1 MFPLAILLETIIGH
15 FERGKQLSTTEEQPL
30 TEIPKRRLDP
40 DVPAKYVIETAYGQ
54 TYIGSG
60 VRSPDASVGIEDFGA
75 GDTIRWRFWHAEV
88 HYILKGKAEV
98 TYTLPAWHDEVKTMT
113 VEANDCY
120 VIPRGAELEWK
131 VSPEEPLRKFCVVMP
146 KDPLYDVRPKTMRKI
161 VA

>member
-1 MFPLAILLETIIGH
+1 MNPEEA
-15 FERGKQLSTTEEQPL
+15 QLL
-30 TEIPKRRLDP
+30 TEIPKRKIDP
-40 DVPAKYVIETAYGQ
+40 DASPKYVIETVCGKLYMGA
-54 TYIGSG
+54 G
-60 VRSPDASVGIEDFGA
+60 VPSPDATVGIEDFGA
-75 GDTIRWRFWHAEV
+75 GETIRWRFWHAEV
-88 HYILKGKAEV
+88 HYILKGSAEV
-98 TYTLPAWHDEVKTMT
+98 TYTMPAWHDEVKTMT